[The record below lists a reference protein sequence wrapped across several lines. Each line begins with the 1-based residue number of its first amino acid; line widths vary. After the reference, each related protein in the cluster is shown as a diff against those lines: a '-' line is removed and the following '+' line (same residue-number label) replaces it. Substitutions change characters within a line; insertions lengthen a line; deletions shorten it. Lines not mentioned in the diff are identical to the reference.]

1 MLAYCPRATKPQ
13 RWQQRHMRAR
23 LALVAAGA
31 ALLMG
36 LGLATSFEA
45 EAKPRKQQAKGIS
58 LPASVPAPKP
68 RPRPGTATAPDAPE
82 RSAAKTAEA
91 PPPPACLKTLAGA
104 ALVVARA
111 PINGPDGCGGP
122 DVVKLE
128 AVFTRSGRRIA
139 LEPAADLRCGMAE
152 TVVQWVREDV
162 VPAMRIGDAPLAGIK
177 VAASYHCRP
186 RNNIAGAQLSEHG
199 LANALDVTALRLAD
213 GKLLDLTDRT
223 VPKTFRAR
231 MKETACARF
240 ATVLGPG
247 SDGYHEDHIHLD
259 MRARRSAFKL
269 CRWEIFES
277 APAPV
282 VAAAKPKP
290 LPVTKPL
297 PVNPITAPSKTA
309 SAAKPSETKPS
320 EAKLPETK
328 PLPTVLRGRQAVAG
342 LAAPVQPAAAVVL
355 AVSAPMPPPR
365 PAAVATPTAAKHST
379 PRAKRRSSKSR
390 RGQPDPFRDF
400 KKLFQL

>member
-1 MLAYCPRATKPQ
+1 
-13 RWQQRHMRAR
+13 MRAR

-36 LGLATSFEA
+36 LGLGTSFEA

-58 LPASVPAPKP
+58 LLASVPAPKP

-91 PPPPACLKTLAGA
+91 PPPPPPPACLKTLAGA

-111 PINGPDGCGGP
+111 PINGPNGCGGP

-213 GKLLDLTDRT
+213 GKLLDLTDRA
-223 VPKTFRAR
+223 VPKAFRAR

-259 MRARRSAFKL
+259 MRKRRSAFKL
-269 CRWEIFES
+269 CRWEIFEP

-309 SAAKPSETKPS
+309 SAAKPAEAKPVETKPS

-365 PAAVATPTAAKHST
+365 PATAASPAVATPAAAKQST
-379 PRAKRRSSKSR
+379 SRTKRRSSKSR